1 MDNKGHTMDEETEV
15 GFCQLVGKWALK
27 CYGVE
32 DGADLCFNLL
42 ESGVIP
48 EDATVGAAANIVA
61 QHILQ
66 A

>member
-1 MDNKGHTMDEETEV
+1 MPSTSTPSEEDEV
-15 GFCQLVGKWALK
+15 LFCDKVEKRVEEQ
-27 CYGVE
+27 YGLT

-48 EDATVGAAANIVA
+48 EDASVDEAARIVA
-61 QHILQ
+61 MHMAQ